1 MMGTLGRV
9 VILEGHL
16 HMSVPAWEKLC
27 LLALVGSHLPE
38 RGSRLDLCGFYRSI
52 SHHFP
57 APLWGDG
64 SLRQQG
70 QTEET
75 WEPPVCSRQLTGCTY
90 RSPGRVPHH
99 RLHFTD
105 EETKAQRSEVIC
117 SGHMKKKWLKQ
128 AFKWCVCKCVSLSPG
143 WGQRKEATC
152 TLYSANAC

>member
-1 MMGTLGRV
+1 MGTRGRV

-38 RGSRLDLCGFYRSI
+38 RGSRLDLCASRSI
-52 SHHFP
+52 SHHFSR
-57 APLWGDG
+57 
-64 SLRQQG
+64 SLMGRQKLETTG
-70 QTEET
+70 PEGEET
-75 WEPPVCSRQLTGCTY
+75 WEPPVCSRQLTGCIY

-99 RLHFTD
+99 HLHFTD

-128 AFKWCVCKCVSLSPG
+128 AFKGCVCECVSLSPG
-143 WGQRKEATC
+143 WGQTKEATC

>member
-16 HMSVPAWEKLC
+16 RMSVPAREQLC

-38 RGSRLDLCGFYRSI
+38 RRSQLDLCGFYRGI

-57 APLWGDG
+57 APLWGDV

-75 WEPPVCSRQLTGCTY
+75 WEPPVCSRQLTGRTY

-99 RLHFTD
+99 CLHFTD

-117 SGHMKKKWLKQ
+117 SGSHEEKVAEASIQ
-128 AFKWCVCKCVSLSPG
+128 RVCVRVCVLCPPS
-143 WGQRKEATC
+143 WGQRKEVTC
-152 TLYSANAC
+152 TL